1 MFAETVPRDAQNA
14 LAILGKSGVLRDA
27 YLAGGTALA
36 LQLGHRVSLDFD
48 FFTRKKFD
56 AKLVVQKL
64 ARLPV
69 HFELERTA
77 EDTILGYAAQTKF
90 SLFFYTYPL
99 LGNLKKFLG
108 VNVASVKDIAPMKI
122 AAVSDRGTKRD
133 FIDLYCIIAI
143 YKRCTLK
150 DALRFYDQKFKL
162 LHQNKLHLLKS
173 LTYFEDAE
181 KERTPRMLAPVEWRE
196 VKRFFETEV
205 KRLSTEKIL

>member
-1 MFAETVPRDAQNA
+1 MFEETVSKSAKNA
-14 LAILGKSGVLRDA
+14 LAVLGKSGVLEGA

-36 LQLGHRVSLDFD
+36 LQLGHRISLDFD

-64 ARLPV
+64 ARLPA

-77 EDTILGYAAQTKF
+77 EGTILGYVAQTKF

-99 LGNLKKFLG
+99 IGDLQKFLG
-108 VNVASVKDIAPMKI
+108 VQVASINDIAPMKI

-133 FIDLYCIIAI
+133 FIDLYCIIAV
-143 YKRCTLK
+143 YKQCTLE
-150 DALRFYDQKFKL
+150 DALRFYDEKFKL
-162 LHQNKLHLLKS
+162 LHQNKLHILKS
-173 LTYFEDAE
+173 LTYFEDADE
-181 KERTPRMLAPVEWRE
+181 ERMPRMLTRVRWQE

-205 KRLSTEKIL
+205 KRVSAAKIL

>member
-1 MFAETVPRDAQNA
+1 MFEEVVSKNAKNA
-14 LAILGKSGVLRDA
+14 LAVLGKSGVLQGA

-56 AKLVVQKL
+56 AKFVVQKL

-77 EDTILGYAAQTKF
+77 EGTILGYVAQTKF

-99 LGNLKKFLG
+99 LGDLQKFLR
-108 VNVASVKDIAPMKI
+108 VNVASIQDIAPMKI

-133 FIDLYCIIAI
+133 FIDLYCIIAV
-143 YKRCTLK
+143 YKRCTLE

-162 LHQNKLHLLKS
+162 LHHNKLHILKS

-181 KERTPRMLAPVEWRE
+181 QERTPRMLARVEWRD
-196 VKRFFETEV
+196 VKRFFEIEV
-205 KRLSTEKIL
+205 KRLSAAKIL